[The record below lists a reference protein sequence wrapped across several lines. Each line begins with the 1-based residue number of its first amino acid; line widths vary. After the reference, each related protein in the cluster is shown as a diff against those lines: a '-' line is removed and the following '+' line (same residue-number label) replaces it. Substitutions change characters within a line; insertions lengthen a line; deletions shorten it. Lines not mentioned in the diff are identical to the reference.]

1 MSRADRAVTSAI
13 DQDIVVAQQAL
24 AGLVVPSDP
33 LVQSPQEL
41 RRNAEISAALWA
53 DGLPEI
59 AHVEDL
65 NIPGPGGALRA
76 RWFDPR
82 VEESGHAPAI
92 FFLHGGGWTIGS
104 VDTHDRLMRCL
115 AAATGWPVLGIDFR
129 LAPEHPF
136 PAALDDCLAAF
147 AWLSGRAGQLVVDPA
162 RIALVGDSS
171 GGNLA
176 LATAIS
182 LRDGRKLPPPMALAL
197 LYPCLSPSMDSESHR
212 VNGDGRFGLTTERL
226 SWYWR
231 NYWPDQ
237 TGVPPTL
244 VAPLGARL
252 EGLPPVYA
260 CLAELDPLADDACEL
275 ADCLATADVAF
286 KLDCWPGAVHGFMQM
301 TRDVPLARQAV
312 TAAAEFLRLNSR
324 TVTAEL
330 PGL

>member
-13 DQDIVVAQQAL
+13 DPDIVAAQRAV
-24 AGLVVPSDP
+24 AGLVAPSDP

-41 RRNAEISAALWA
+41 RRNAERSAALWA
-53 DGLPEI
+53 DGLPAL

-65 NIPGPGGALRA
+65 SIPGPGSPLNA

-82 VEESGHAPAI
+82 VEKAGPAPAI
-92 FFLHGGGWTIGS
+92 LFLHGGGWTIGS
-104 VDTHDRLMRCL
+104 IDTHDRLMRCL

-136 PAALDDCLAAF
+136 PAALDDSLAAF
-147 AWLSGRAGQLVVDPA
+147 AWLSGRAGQLEVDPA

-176 LATAIS
+176 LATAIT
-182 LRDGRKLPPPMALAL
+182 LRDGGTVPPPMALAL
-197 LYPCLSPSMDSESHR
+197 FYPCLSPTMDSESHR
-212 VNGDGRFGLTTERL
+212 DNGDGRFGLTTERL
-226 SWYWR
+226 TWYWR

-237 TGVPPTL
+237 TGEPPPL
-244 VAPLGARL
+244 AAPLGARL

-260 CLAELDPLADDACEL
+260 CLAELDPLADDAREL
-275 ADCLATADVAF
+275 ANRLAAADVAF
-286 KLDCWPGAVHGFMQM
+286 TLDSWPGAVHGFMQM
-301 TRDVPLARQAV
+301 TRDVSLARQAV

-324 TVTAEL
+324 TVTAR
-330 PGL
+330 